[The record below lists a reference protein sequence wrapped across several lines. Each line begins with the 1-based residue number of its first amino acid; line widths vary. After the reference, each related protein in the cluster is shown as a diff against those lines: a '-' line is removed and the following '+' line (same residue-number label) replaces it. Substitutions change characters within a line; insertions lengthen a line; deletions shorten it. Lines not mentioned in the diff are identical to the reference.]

1 MPLAIYVLLGL
12 CIALSVYPVL
22 DNLLEQREESRLKP
36 RLQKHRHPA
45 TPADAC
51 GAAAS
56 VKAKGMTPEK
66 QEASERRERSWWRAR
81 RSLSGSQEPS
91 LGAATIRLRRRE
103 WP

>member
-22 DNLLEQREESRLKP
+22 DELLEQREESRLRP

-51 GAAAS
+51 SAAVF
-56 VKAKGMTPEK
+56 VKGRVRHP
-66 QEASERRERSWWRAR
+66 RSSRSPHSAAR
-81 RSLSGSQEPS
+81 GGGRSSGWSDD
-91 LGAATIRLRRRE
+91 RKR
-103 WP
+103 

>member
-12 CIALSVYPVL
+12 CIALSVCLIL
-22 DNLLEQREESRLKP
+22 DELLEQREESRLKP

-45 TPADAC
+45 TPADAS

-66 QEASERRERSWWRAR
+66 Q
-81 RSLSGSQEPS
+81 QESPQRPTRGGESSS
-91 LGAATIRLRRRE
+91 LGRE
-103 WP
+103 HVNTRGKEAG